1 MLTPV
6 TDLFTC
12 IKNIKLIPDE
22 YENPE
27 QVKKSSSHLS

>member
-6 TDLFTC
+6 TGVFTC

-22 YENPE
+22 YGNPE
-27 QVKKSSSHLS
+27 QEIK

>member
-1 MLTPV
+1 MLIPV
-6 TDLFTC
+6 TDLLTR

-27 QVKKSSSHLS
+27 KVKKSSSHLS